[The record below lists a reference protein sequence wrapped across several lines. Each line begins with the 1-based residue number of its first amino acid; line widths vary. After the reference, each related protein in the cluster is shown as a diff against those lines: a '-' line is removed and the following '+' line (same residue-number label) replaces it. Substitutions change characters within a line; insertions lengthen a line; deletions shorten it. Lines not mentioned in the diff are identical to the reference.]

1 MSNEEIAV
9 QIQAGKIELM
19 GELWAGVENLVRWK
33 ANRVNNAI
41 GHSAGVDFDDLYQS
55 GYLALVAA
63 VNTYD
68 PTAGGAFSTWLM
80 YHLKN
85 AFAEATGYRTVK
97 GRLDPLNNALSL
109 DRPLDNDTEGASFG
123 ELVPDPKAA
132 ATMDAVEEALW
143 RRQLHDALESVL
155 AELPEEQSTVL
166 KKRYYDQQTL
176 VGTAQQIGTTA
187 EDVRKLEGM
196 GIKEL
201 RHPRLAK
208 KIRPFYDFDYYGGSG
223 LGAFKS
229 SGMSIQERYLIRK
242 EKCATDNSQTW
253 ET

>member
-33 ANRVNNAI
+33 ANRVNNAL

-68 PTAGGAFSTWLM
+68 PAAGGAFSTWLM

-123 ELVPDPKAA
+123 DLVPDLKAA

-176 VGTAQQIGTTA
+176 VGVAQSLGTTP
-187 EDVRKLEGM
+187 EEVRKLEGK
-196 GIKEL
+196 GFKAL
-201 RHPRLAK
+201 RHYKLANR
-208 KIRPFYDFDYYGGSG
+208 IRPFYDFDCYAGTG
-223 LGAFKS
+223 LGAFRN
-229 SGMSIQERYLIRK
+229 SGMSVQERYLIKQERSA
-242 EKCATDNSQTW
+242 ATR
-253 ET
+253 E

>member
-41 GHSAGVDFDDLYQS
+41 GHSAGVDFDDLCQS

-63 VNTYD
+63 VETYR
-68 PTAGGAFSTWLM
+68 PENGSFSSWLM
-80 YHLKN
+80 LHLKT

-109 DRPLDNDTEGASFG
+109 DRPLDNDTDGASFG

-176 VGTAQQIGTTA
+176 VGAAQQIGTTA
-187 EDVRKLEGM
+187 EDVRKLEGQ
-196 GIKEL
+196 GLKAL
-201 RHPRLAK
+201 RHHRLSK
-208 KIRPFYDFDYYGGSG
+208 KIRPFYDFDYYSGTG
-223 LGAFKS
+223 LGTFKNF
-229 SGMSIQERYLIRK
+229 GMSVQERYLICVEREESK
-242 EKCATDNSQTW
+242 QQHSPRE
-253 ET
+253 